1 MATIKE
7 MEYWLR
13 GRHDDVRLE
22 CIEIKHPSFSRDYR
36 FVRNHADGVRVRYE
50 DKVYRDHEPLPLTI
64 RAGQSADNLQQSFTI
79 GIGDVGEIMP
89 FEIDRLRRGQHSTTR
104 PTLNYR
110 VYLTS
115 DLTEPMTSVRG
126 LEITDN
132 QPQKRGAV
140 FKCQAKQLNKTSTG
154 VIFTIDLVPTL
165 RGAS

>member
-36 FVRNHADGVRVRYE
+36 FVRNHADGVRVRHE
-50 DKVYRDHEPLPLTI
+50 DKVYRDYEPLPLTI

-79 GIGDVGEIMP
+79 GIGDVGQIMP

-154 VIFTIDLVPTL
+154 IIFTDDLFKSL
-165 RGAS
+165 RGF